1 MCISIYIYIHYVN
14 TICMLIYMAV
24 LIRTRMIHLCI
35 LGLFAYISD
44 KPTSY
49 YITLLPQGRAAK
61 SQSLFSKLLPSP
73 LQPEIERQ
81 KPWHGHLCAK
91 NLQRYY
97 PPGN

>member
-1 MCISIYIYIHYVN
+1 MCISIYIYTHYVN

-24 LIRTRMIHLCI
+24 LIRTRMIH
-35 LGLFAYISD
+35 
-44 KPTSY
+44 
-49 YITLLPQGRAAK
+49 QGRAAK
-61 SQSLFSKLLPSP
+61 SQSLFSKILPSP

-91 NLQRYY
+91 NLQRDH